1 VKIVKL
7 ILLLSLLLAT
17 QAYSTLAYS
26 KSEDSQQ
33 PIYVEAD
40 SLEIR
45 DSDNISIYTGNV
57 KFTQGSL
64 EIHADRL
71 TLYFNDNKVLTLMKM
86 AGSPATFRQ
95 LNDSDMEITGEALE
109 MEYRESESTLLL
121 LDNAKLTQG
130 TNIIE
135 SNKINLNID
144 SNSIEAGSPE
154 PDNRVRMLIQPK
166 QPAN

>member
-1 VKIVKL
+1 
-7 ILLLSLLLAT
+7 LLLSI
-17 QAYSTLAYS
+17 QVFSTLAYS
-26 KSEDSQQ
+26 KSGDNQQ
-33 PIYVEAD
+33 PIHVEAD
-40 SLEIR
+40 SLEVR
-45 DSDNISIYTGNV
+45 DNDNISIYSGNV
-57 KFTQGSL
+57 KLTQGSL

-71 TLYFNDNKVLTLMKM
+71 TLYFDHNKTLTLMKM

-95 LNDSDMEITGEALE
+95 LNDISMEITGEAIE

-121 LDNAKLTQG
+121 LDKAKLTQG
-130 TNIIE
+130 ADTIE

-144 SNSIEAGSPE
+144 SNSVEAGSVE